1 VQGLGVEDEG
11 VVVDGSV
18 GGDADDGVVFAV
30 GHFCEVVVTFGFSF
44 GVGSVCARRM
54 VGNLAVP
61 IFLFWVENGL
71 AAALFRTDWD
81 RKVPFVMVRMQ
92 KVEVGSLCRR
102 WRECCGFLSLSS

>member
-30 GHFCEVVVTFGFSF
+30 GHCCEVVVTCGFSF
-44 GVGSVCARRM
+44 CGVGSVCARRM

-61 IFLFWVENGL
+61 SFLFWVENGP
-71 AAALFRTDWD
+71 AAALCRTDWD
-81 RKVPFVMVRMQ
+81 KKAAFVTVRMQ
-92 KVEVGSLCRR
+92 KVEVGSSLLEMVRKAVV
-102 WRECCGFLSLSS
+102 FL